1 MLRPALNRDRWVS
14 RAYPHGQLNKL
25 QFYSSHQDPGDNK
38 MVYVVAVH
46 MEGGTAHEHIAAAK
60 WRNPATNQSGA
71 STREQI
77 VSWIRDANGDARVSD
92 GRNEVGIGVVNAS
105 PPYLR
110 THADGKW
117 TDNLL
122 ALPRY

>member
-1 MLRPALNRDRWVS
+1 
-14 RAYPHGQLNKL
+14 
-25 QFYSSHQDPGDNK
+25 
-38 MVYVVAVH
+38 MVYVTAVH
-46 MEGGTAHEHIAAAK
+46 MEGGTQHEHIASVR
-60 WRNPATNQSGA
+60 WRNPADGKTGQNSRQ
-71 STREQI
+71 EM
-77 VSWIRDANGDARVSD
+77 VDWIKNEKGDARVND
-92 GRNEVGIGVVNAS
+92 GRNEVQVGVVEAH